1 LKFKDIFLI
10 PNLITISRLL
20 ITIYIF
26 ISTSADE
33 FIIAN
38 LVLLIALI
46 GISDSVDGIVA
57 RKLNQVSNL
66 GTILDPITDR
76 IVFVLLIFWLS
87 SFFNP
92 IFLILLIIREI
103 LVSLGGLYVLKTEKT
118 VKVTNKG
125 KLGTALIF
133 ISICLGILNKDINT
147 VFIDLFMYISLIFY
161 YFVALE
167 YLYKLNKKNE

>member
-26 ISTSADE
+26 FSTSADE
-33 FIIAN
+33 FINTN
-38 LVLLIALI
+38 LILLIALI

-57 RKLNQVSNL
+57 RKLNQVSKL
-66 GTILDPITDR
+66 GIILDPITDR
-76 IVFVLLIFWLS
+76 IVFVLLILWLS
-87 SFFNP
+87 SFFEP
-92 IFLILLIIREI
+92 IFLIMLVIRE
-103 LVSLGGLYVLKTEKT
+103 LFVSLGGLYVLKNEKT

-125 KLGTALIF
+125 KLGTTLIF

-147 VFIDLFMYISLIFY
+147 IFIDFFMYISLIFY

-167 YLYKLNKKNE
+167 YLYNLNKNE